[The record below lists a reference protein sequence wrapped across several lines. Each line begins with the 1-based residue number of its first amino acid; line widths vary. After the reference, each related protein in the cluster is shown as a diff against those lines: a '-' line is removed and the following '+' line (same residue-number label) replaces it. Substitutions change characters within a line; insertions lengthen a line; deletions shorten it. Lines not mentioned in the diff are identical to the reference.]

1 MIQKIAIQ
9 GINGSFHEQVVREY
23 FEFAPDLMECLTFD
37 ALARAVAQGDCDQA
51 VMAIENSIA
60 GSILPNYALL
70 DQYGLMITG
79 EHFLSIEHNLMALPG
94 QKIEDIQE
102 VHSHPMALLQCKKFF
117 LNYPHIKL
125 VESFDTAEEA
135 LNISKNKTT
144 AQAAIAGKRAAEIY
158 GLEVLSSSIQTIKN
172 NVTRFVIV
180 QKEAIDQQ
188 NKITKAAWKFVL
200 DHKRGSL
207 ATALN
212 IVSDCNLNLTK
223 IQSLPVIETPG
234 KYAFF
239 VDVTFSDTKYYN
251 KAKSLIEIMATTFK
265 VLGEYTSGKS

>member
-1 MIQKIAIQ
+1 MTRKIGIQ
-9 GINGSFHEQVVREY
+9 GIKGSFHHQVASEY
-23 FEFAPDLMECLTFD
+23 YDGIFSLVECSTFD
-37 ALARAVAQGDCDQA
+37 ALAQAVLAGDCDQA

-70 DQYGLMITG
+70 DQYELVIVG
-79 EHFLSIEHNLMALPG
+79 EFYLSIQHNLMGLSG
-94 QKIEDIQE
+94 QSVTDIEE

-117 LNYPHIKL
+117 RDYPLIKL
-125 VESFDTAEEA
+125 VESHDTAEEA
-135 LNISKNKTT
+135 MKISEKNIQSRG
-144 AQAAIAGKRAAEIY
+144 AIAGVRAAEIY
-158 GLEVLSSSIQTIKN
+158 GLSIISESIQTIKN

-180 QKEAIDQQ
+180 QKAIPEQQ
-188 NKITKAAWKFVL
+188 DKISKAAWKLVL

-212 IVSDCNLNLTK
+212 VMSDCNLNLTK

-239 VDVTFSDTKYYN
+239 VDVTFDEAINYF
-251 KAKSLIEIMATTFK
+251 KAKSLLKIMATSLK
-265 VLGEYTSGKS
+265 VLGEYESDQS